1 MIDNN
6 KMNSKSSRVV
16 RSLLTRV
23 AAFALLAGIG
33 TSCSQSMD
41 EEAMTRTG
49 APMTVT
55 ATMQGVGKP
64 AATIS
69 EVVSGSDA
77 ILPSSR
83 TTASDVATGVSYTAA
98 WQKGDAVSVTFHC
111 YSDAGGTTEIAASQM
126 SSGNT
131 QTLTYDGTSW
141 MAMPTS
147 LRLPVGTY
155 SVKAVYAYIR
165 TYSSADDSPVDAT
178 TTSMVIN
185 RGTEQITGQ
194 STVLNSS

>member
-64 AATIS
+64 AATI
-69 EVVSGSDA
+69 
-77 ILPSSR
+77 
-83 TTASDVATGVSYTAA
+83 
-98 WQKGDAVSVTFHC
+98 
-111 YSDAGGTTEIAASQM
+111 
-126 SSGNT
+126 
-131 QTLTYDGTSW
+131 
-141 MAMPTS
+141 
-147 LRLPVGTY
+147 
-155 SVKAVYAYIR
+155 
-165 TYSSADDSPVDAT
+165 
-178 TTSMVIN
+178 
-185 RGTEQITGQ
+185 
-194 STVLNSS
+194 